1 MCVVLLLKI
10 CSILPNSKLLKLLKF
25 VMSDTKFMNTCA
37 FTISL
42 KKISACSKMLV
53 ECIIYFG
60 EHEEASSSSFQVAS
74 LTLMRHLLIL
84 RN

>member
-1 MCVVLLLKI
+1 
-10 CSILPNSKLLKLLKF
+10 
-25 VMSDTKFMNTCA
+25 MSDTKFMNTCA

-60 EHEEASSSSFQVAS
+60 EHEEASSSSSSSFQVAS

>member
-1 MCVVLLLKI
+1 
-10 CSILPNSKLLKLLKF
+10 
-25 VMSDTKFMNTCA
+25 MSDTKFMNTCA

-60 EHEEASSSSFQVAS
+60 EHEEASSSSSSFQVAS